1 MRKMEAPLSPF
12 LSLMKEKE
20 AKENQGIRDA
30 CQVSR
35 VLQTR
40 QRGSCQVACIRPNF
54 VGGRSRLDLL
64 LPSFLLSREEKK
76 SLFLRE
82 RKDLCQV
89 AEDNHALEK
98 STRLTA
104 RLSIWGFFLIRKMK
118 ASLSPFLFLMRKK
131 AAPLSPFLSLRKE
144 KEAKENQGLT
154 EAGEVAGDNHASG
167 KSTRKTSPPSA
178 EGLSLMKEKEA
189 KENQGIRDACQ
200 VSRVLQTRQRGSC

>member
-1 MRKMEAPLSPF
+1 MDASLSPF

-35 VLQTR
+35 VLQTK

-76 SLFLRE
+76 RRFLRE
-82 RKDLCQV
+82 RRDLCQ
-89 AEDNHALEK
+89 
-98 STRLTA
+98 
-104 RLSIWGFFLIRKMK
+104 
-118 ASLSPFLFLMRKK
+118 
-131 AAPLSPFLSLRKE
+131 
-144 KEAKENQGLT
+144 
-154 EAGEVAGDNHASG
+154 VAGDNHASE

-200 VSRVLQTRQRGSC
+200 VGRVLQT